1 MWRIKSGIEN
11 PLKSEVI
18 GRGWNEKNEW
28 PRRNDK
34 SRTLKK
40 KKKKNMYKYT
50 DKSLKEAFNNKHD
63 IQFNTHYTIK
73 LTFCTWIYSLA
84 LKVTIDLT
92 VFSDWQAE
100 HISFGIAI

>member
-1 MWRIKSGIEN
+1 MEN
-11 PLKSEVI
+11 PSKSEVI
-18 GRGWNEKNEW
+18 GRCGWGEKVEW
-28 PRRNDK
+28 PCRTNK
-34 SRTLKK
+34 SRTLK